1 MLVNFF
7 QQALRDELSKKFEVV
22 DQAGPGVMRLQV
34 AITDVSAATPGIRT
48 ISLVIPQAR
57 TLNTLKYAATGSYAF
72 VGGAQVEGKLTD
84 AVTGQVLAEAV
95 DKRIGGG
102 SLEAA
107 QGNGEMPRMR

>member
-1 MLVNFF
+1 M
-7 QQALRDELSKKFEVV
+7 
-22 DQAGPGVMRLQV
+22 
-34 AITDVSAATPGIRT
+34 SAATVDAS

-107 QGNGEMPRMR
+107 AQWQWGDAENAMTAWATMITNRLSSWTSGAVKPS